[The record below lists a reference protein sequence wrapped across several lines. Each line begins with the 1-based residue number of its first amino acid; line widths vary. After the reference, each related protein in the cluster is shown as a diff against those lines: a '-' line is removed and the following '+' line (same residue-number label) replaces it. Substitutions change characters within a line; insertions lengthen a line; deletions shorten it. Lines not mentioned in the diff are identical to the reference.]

1 MIVVTNPTGTV
12 GHQVL
17 ENVLDSGEPIRV
29 IARATLP
36 PPLAHTRARRG
47 VQESHGDI
55 DVVNQAF
62 PGADSRVL
70 FSAPGP
76 RVESVEAASVD
87 FTRSVCDALQSQGVR
102 RVRHLNSQSKGNS

>member
-29 IARATLP
+29 IARDP
-36 PPLAHTRARRG
+36 PASPRTHASTSRCAGIARRHRCRQPG
-47 VQESHGDI
+47 VLR
-55 DVVNQAF
+55 
-62 PGADSRVL
+62 ADSRVL

-76 RVESVEAASVD
+76 RVESVEAAYVD